1 MLAVVLAEDDAFF
14 RSVSHRLR
22 LHRFSIIRYRD
33 PVKLSDNLAE
43 LRPELL
49 VVRHE
54 DFPLHGELLASQ
66 LQYSKGLSDCPIC
79 IFITPGSSIG
89 ADSDHLP
96 KPGIFARLSLIE
108 EDGAGSAGSSR
119 AFSSYLSALSVARSE
134 ARQEADADGNPLGS
148 RLVAVAKREKKTGL

>member
-1 MLAVVLAEDDAFF
+1 VLAVVLAEDDAFF

-66 LQYSKGLSDCPIC
+66 LQCSKGLSDCPVC
-79 IFITPGSSIG
+79 IFVAPGSSKG
-89 ADSDHLP
+89 ADSERLP
-96 KPGIFARLSLIE
+96 KPRFFSRLSLID
-108 EDGAGSAGSSR
+108 EDGAGSVGSSR
-119 AFSSYLSALSVARSE
+119 VFSDYLSALSQARSE
-134 ARQEADADGNPLGS
+134 ACAEENPSGS
-148 RLVAVAKREKKTGL
+148 RLVAAAKRDKKTGL

>member
-1 MLAVVLAEDDAFF
+1 VLAVVLAEDDAFF

-66 LQYSKGLSDCPIC
+66 LQYSKGLSDCPVC
-79 IFITPGSSIG
+79 IFTAQGSSIG
-89 ADSDHLP
+89 ADAARLP
-96 KPGIFARLSLIE
+96 KPDLFARLRLIE
-108 EDGAGSAGSSR
+108 EDGAGSAGSSKV
-119 AFSSYLSALSVARSE
+119 FSLYLSALSEARSGPS
-134 ARQEADADGNPLGS
+134 AYGNPSGS
-148 RLVAVAKREKKTGL
+148 RLVAAAKREKKTGL